1 MSDLSLE
8 KELFDKIVAQMG
20 LAEIIPTIPKEKLSY
35 DTPIFESMDP
45 DGLALDSLSALE
57 LVILIKENYGIE
69 VEDEDF
75 KQLTSISN
83 IAEFVRSRR

>member
-8 KELFDKIVAQMG
+8 KEIFDMIVGQMG
-20 LAEIIPTIPKEKLSY
+20 LEEVLPTIAKEKLSY

-45 DGLALDSLSALE
+45 EGLALDSLSALD
-57 LVILIKENYGIE
+57 LVILIKEKYGIE

-75 KQLTSISN
+75 KQLDTISN
-83 IAEFVRSRR
+83 IAKFVRSRR